1 MCGWYQKW
9 AVIGVWVQHVPAM
22 HGHLNWWT
30 KLDKMDTGGYVLLFS
45 PPAILKQENIF
56 WICLLSNEFTPSFWI
71 DSWSCLVF
79 SQPFLATPSGRVTE
93 CRFLAFP
100 HWQPGSSAHFSIL
113 LLGSSYQRA
122 NSALIDII
130 KCWFSRKCS
139 KFLSGANVIFKEHWW
154 SLKNKTNLVKDTE
167 KSFYFQCS
175 TFWFCFFFP
184 LRLPEAQSVFLV
196 CFVFFRGCQRAPFFF
211 RLHMHHPS
219 MHPLIYLTDGG
230 FVKDKQHEI
239 TGG

>member
-1 MCGWYQKW
+1 MVDHPLSPGEILALCLQFVLPEFSICGCVGGTRSEQWLECECSTCLQCM
-9 AVIGVWVQHVPAM
+9 AILTDGP
-22 HGHLNWWT
+22 NWT
-30 KLDKMDTGGYVLLFS
+30 KWTLGAMYCFP

-71 DSWSCLVF
+71 DSRSCLVF
-79 SQPFLATPSGRVTE
+79 SQPFFATPSGRVTE

-100 HWQPGSSAHFSIL
+100 HWQPGSCAHFSIL

-130 KCWFSRKCS
+130 ECWFSRKCS

-154 SLKNKTNLVKDTE
+154 SLKKKTNLVKDTE

-184 LRLPEAQSVFLV
+184 LRLPEAQSVFFGLF
-196 CFVFFRGCQRAPFFF
+196 CFF
-211 RLHMHHPS
+211 
-219 MHPLIYLTDGG
+219 
-230 FVKDKQHEI
+230 
-239 TGG
+239 